1 MPGLMTS
8 RFSYPRRQQLRRLGR
23 AAAIAA
29 AGLAATVGAV
39 AAALA
44 GLAAIAVGL
53 LLVAAALAV
62 RARHWRRLAVR
73 SGVGA
78 RSESEVQRA
87 LSILQREG
95 WRLRRS
101 LRWRGRG
108 DIDHVAIAPTGI
120 AFAIEAKTS
129 RYEPRHLHTV
139 RAFRPPGSGA
149 AADAGAP
156 AARPGPLR
164 HPRPAPPAQRAR
176 RARRLPRPDA
186 ARAARRRP
194 HHPTPR
200 LPGTR
205 GPHGLAIAEPVAAN
219 RPFSRRQIRRRCGAA
234 RAAPR
239 GQRRA
244 TRRSAPGRRRA
255 PAPAVPR
262 VLALGRHRRDERLAD
277 RAPMNAMT
285 PRPARD
291 STTPPGAVAAD
302 LLERL
307 DSRSRSLRRPPPTLA
322 RSAEGPAAPG
332 RSGPTERPQRGQTSA
347 PGAPREPAR
356 PPDVQS
362 APGGTIGPHA
372 SPVRGAESRPS
383 DPRGATD
390 CQ

>member
-1 MPGLMTS
+1 VPGLMTS

-139 RAFRPPGSGA
+139 RAQAAWLGRRRGRWCPRGAFPVLCVTRAQHLQRSELDVLVVSLDHLA
-149 AADAGAP
+149 AALRARASTS
-156 AARPGPLR
+156 ARPGFL
-164 HPRPAPPAQRAR
+164 
-176 RARRLPRPDA
+176 
-186 ARAARRRP
+186 
-194 HHPTPR
+194 
-200 LPGTR
+200 
-205 GPHGLAIAEPVAAN
+205 
-219 RPFSRRQIRRRCGAA
+219 
-234 RAAPR
+234 
-239 GQRRA
+239 
-244 TRRSAPGRRRA
+244 A
-255 PAPAVPR
+255 PA
-262 VLALGRHRRDERLAD
+262 D
-277 RAPMNAMT
+277 RPM
-285 PRPARD
+285 
-291 STTPPGAVAAD
+291 
-302 LLERL
+302 
-307 DSRSRSLRRPPPTLA
+307 
-322 RSAEGPAAPG
+322 
-332 RSGPTERPQRGQTSA
+332 
-347 PGAPREPAR
+347 
-356 PPDVQS
+356 
-362 APGGTIGPHA
+362 PH
-372 SPVRGAESRPS
+372 
-383 DPRGATD
+383 
-390 CQ
+390 